1 MPYNAQTYEDWL
13 NPAQPTYQA
22 RGPRMIGGQGGMT
35 QYQYTGDSTSGYIR
49 QNLTND
55 FTKPSASNAMLFAS
69 GGASQIPRAI
79 LGRQAFK
86 RAQKMDRADR
96 QLWENSARTAAAKAP
111 TEYLNAVDPTSRAA
125 QYARERGSAGQPYA
139 TNEELQAVSDLE
151 ERDKLR
157 GAATSKINAYFGD
170 PARAAEYERLTQD
183 QLRAD
188 TQNIGTNFDTADTK
202 MKLNAARQGLTGGSV
217 EAENSTSLGG
227 QRSASLIDAAQGANK
242 TFSNLTAR
250 DRSVQD
256 QLLTLVN
263 SDDPYTRQA
272 AQAQLQGMSQ
282 QTANDAYQEVANQTR
297 RDANQFN
304 QNQMSQSIGGGLTG
318 LSNLIQQD
326 PNRSSLSAWYTPA
339 RS

>member
-1 MPYNAQTYEDWL
+1 MPTSPYDYTAWSNAGTQTARPEFGGTRTISSGYAYNPNWGTQDYLKANTNPLTGKGGVGVVRAFTGRSAFKKARGQEDKIRATWDADQRVL
-13 NPAQPTYQA
+13 QA
-22 RGPRMIGGQGGMT
+22 RNQT
-35 QYQYTGDSTSGYIR
+35 D
-49 QNLTND
+49 
-55 FTKPSASNAMLFAS
+55 
-69 GGASQIPRAI
+69 
-79 LGRQAFK
+79 
-86 RAQKMDRADR
+86 
-96 QLWENSARTAAAKAP
+96 
-111 TEYLNAVDPTSRAA
+111 YLNAVDPTSRVA
-125 QYARERGSAGQPYA
+125 QYAHQRSANGQPFA
-139 TNEELQAVSDLE
+139 TSEELQAVSDLD

-157 GAATSKINAYFGD
+157 GAATHKINDYFGD

-183 QLRAD
+183 QLKAD
-188 TQNIGTNFDTADTK
+188 TQNIGTNYDNADTK

-227 QRSASLIDAAQGANK
+227 QRSAALIDAAQGANK
-242 TFSNLTAR
+242 TYSNLTAR
-250 DRSVQD
+250 DRSIQD

-326 PNRSSLSAWYTPA
+326 PNRGSSLSAWYTPA